1 MLYRIIKGIS
11 GLLLSGI
18 PRRVYSSFTHLK
30 CVGEELNMTASFVSV
45 PGPFITWYKMPDDR
59 NHVYYEN
66 FRGSWNTPYYT
77 SRYHVQIVTSSTFGT
92 YMVGAE
98 NSRGVS
104 NSRVLVQVN
113 RKPYCT
119 GDVW

>member
-77 SRYHVQIVTSSTFGT
+77 SRYHVQIVTSSTFGI

-113 RKPYCT
+113 RKPNCT